1 MISPTPIVDSVEAE
15 VRENVML
22 GSEYVFDSFR
32 NMERDFAAL
41 KERVKRLEEAGDAM
55 EHELRGSQDYDAFS
69 YLLSKQWTK
78 AKQ

>member
-1 MISPTPIVDSVEAE
+1 MRPTPIVDAVESE

-32 NMERDFAAL
+32 EMERDFAAL
-41 KERVKRLEEAGDAM
+41 KERVTRLEEAGDAM
-55 EHELRGSQDYDAFS
+55 EHELSELPADAF
-69 YLLSKQWTK
+69 YHMLVKQWKK